1 MPTLLTTKER
11 VKQRIDLQDT
21 ASRDDLLDA
30 LIYAVSSF
38 IESHCSRTF
47 GENTYTDELY
57 DGMQIDGTPKKMLI
71 LNNAPIKTLTKYEYR
86 GGLRTNPTWF
96 EFQADSY
103 EILKDRG
110 ILMNDGDLP
119 KDYRNIRVTYDA
131 GYKVD
136 FDNFDDSSK
145 HELPFDLS
153 DLAERLV
160 VRQFKRREMQG
171 FSSTQQQQSSI
182 ELKNQVDPMDKEIL
196 ANYMRSVLT
205 V

>member
-1 MPTLLTTKER
+1 MPSLLTTKER
-11 VKQRIDLQDT
+11 VKQRLDLNDT
-21 ASRDDLLDA
+21 ASRDELLDA
-30 LIYAVSSF
+30 LIYSVSSF

-47 GENTYTDELY
+47 KEQTYTEELY
-57 DGMQIDGTPKKMLI
+57 DGMQIDRTPKTMLI
-71 LNNAPIKTLTKYEYR
+71 LDNAPIKTLTKYEYR
-86 GGLRTNPTWF
+86 SGSRTNPTWF
-96 EFQADSY
+96 EFQDDSY

-110 ILMNDGDLP
+110 ILMNDGELP
-119 KDYRNIRVTYDA
+119 KDFRNIRVTYDA
-131 GYKVD
+131 GYKID

-160 VRQFKRREMQG
+160 VRRFKQREMGG
-171 FSSTQQQQSSI
+171 FSSTQQQGSSI
-182 ELKNQVDPMDKEIL
+182 ELKSNLDPMDKEIL